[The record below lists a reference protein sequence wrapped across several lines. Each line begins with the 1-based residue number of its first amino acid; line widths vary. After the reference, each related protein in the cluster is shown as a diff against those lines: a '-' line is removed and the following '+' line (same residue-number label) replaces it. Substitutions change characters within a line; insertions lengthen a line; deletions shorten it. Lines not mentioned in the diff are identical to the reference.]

1 MLPPLIGT
9 PVALYNSW
17 KTPSKYNIFCFLFVY
32 TLFCLY
38 CFPQYDAVQF
48 FFAAIAGYFY
58 IDHLLVTLSSFFHYF
73 ANVDIFL
80 FWGMSYLLMIFLYFS
95 FLYSIRSS
103 FNKRYLLL
111 ITILSLP
118 ISTWM
123 GLYNFTFAAVF
134 ALFFLEKINRSLVL
148 LIIFSL
154 ASFFFHQAVSVIVF
168 PSIVL
173 YWLFKRNYKTVSF
186 FYLISFGISLFLL
199 SHGGLPFVSSYFS
212 GNEHLTSKMDMY
224 TDRDSIWG
232 GAGLETGIVRAIT
245 NTIQY
250 IIAFSTIHLVF
261 KYYDLLKNHYFTS
274 VSIISIV
281 AMISSIGLYTFTER
295 FNIVILLTF
304 TAIFIKVF
312 PFLGNRKKRLRVVII
327 CLTIIFS
334 ETLIFFPRSRYNLFY
349 DVNSAE
355 RVAFRS
361 AYIPSFLLIFN
372 FDKFGWSDQY
382 MMQNAAFN
390 RPSDM

>member
-1 MLPPLIGT
+1 MLPPLVGGPI
-9 PVALYNSW
+9 ALYNSW
-17 KTPSKYNIFCFLFVY
+17 KNPCKTNIYCFLFVY

-48 FFAAIAGYFY
+48 YFAAIAGSFY
-58 IDHLLVTLSSFFHYF
+58 IDHLIVTLSSAFHYF
-73 ANVDIFL
+73 ANINIFQFL
-80 FWGMSYLLMIFLYFS
+80 GISYFIMIFLYFT
-95 FLYSIRSS
+95 FLYSIKTS
-103 FNKRYLLL
+103 FNKKHLLL
-111 ITILSLP
+111 IVILSLP
-118 ISTWM
+118 ISNWM

-134 ALFFLEKINRSLVL
+134 ALFFSEKYKSNIVL
-148 LIIFSL
+148 LLIFSL
-154 ASFFFHQAVSVIVF
+154 ASFFFHQAISVIVF

-173 YWLFKRNYKTVSF
+173 YWLQKHNLKSLSYIF
-186 FYLISFGISLFLL
+186 IIIFGLSLFLL
-199 SHGGLPFVSSYFS
+199 FHGGLPYIFSFFS
-212 GNEHLTSKMDMY
+212 GNEHLSSKMDMY

-232 GAGLETGIVRAIT
+232 GAGRETGIVRTIT

-250 IIAFSTIHLVF
+250 IIAFSTIHLIS
-261 KYYDLLKNHYFTS
+261 KYYDQLKSHYFTS
-274 VSIISIV
+274 VSIISVV

-295 FNIVILLTF
+295 FNIVILMTF
-304 TAIFIKVF
+304 SAIFIKVF
-312 PFLGNRKKRLRVVII
+312 PFLANRMKRLRVVII
-327 CLTIIFS
+327 CFTIIFS
-334 ETLIFFPRSRYNLFY
+334 GTLIFFPRSRYYLFY

-361 AYIPSFLLIFN
+361 AYIPSFLLILN